1 MHGSLGCIHTK
12 KKSIVL
18 NFVPRFHSHLR
29 DKLAAAISEVLPR
42 CVQCPLKLSFV
53 ANSMLACCSFSVE
66 SFYLML
72 LSSPNYV
79 SKWESLCSIVV
90 QGYLRLIRLACLFGV
105 APQVHSFKHF
115 YSCAGLHAVLFCAPS
130 GLLKNRLE
138 EGKEWTFV
146 HGLAIPTPI
155 LCCEIAAGL
164 PGRKQI
170 AT

>member
-1 MHGSLGCIHTK
+1 M
-12 KKSIVL
+12 
-18 NFVPRFHSHLR
+18 PRFHSHLR

-53 ANSMLACCSFSVE
+53 ANSMPACCSFSVE
-66 SFYLML
+66 SSYLML
-72 LSSPNYV
+72 LSSPNYI

-115 YSCAGLHAVLFCAPS
+115 THVLGFMQSC
-130 GLLKNRLE
+130 
-138 EGKEWTFV
+138 FV
-146 HGLAIPTPI
+146 HQVVFLKTGSKKERSGHLCMVWQYPPI